1 MFKSQIESKA
11 VEEIK
16 LTNKIWVDYA
26 QDNKHFEKKVI
37 FKKISDV
44 RAKMLGGN
52 RVRVMTPTRGKARTQ
67 IDPINMKFGLNIQN
81 RTRSKNSHTGSRSN
95 S

>member
-16 LTNKIWVDYA
+16 LTNKIWVEYA
-26 QDNKHFEKKVI
+26 KDNKHFEKKVI

-44 RAKMLGGN
+44 RAKMFGGN
-52 RVRVMTPTRGKARTQ
+52 RGRVMPPTRGKTQ